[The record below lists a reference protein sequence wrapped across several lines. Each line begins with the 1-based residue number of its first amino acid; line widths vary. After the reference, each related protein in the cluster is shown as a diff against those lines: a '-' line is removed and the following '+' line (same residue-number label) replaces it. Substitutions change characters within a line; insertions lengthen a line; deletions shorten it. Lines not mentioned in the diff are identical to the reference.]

1 MPGPNLAAIAAIRR
15 FNRFHTRWVGAL
27 SGSLHGSGFAL
38 TEARVLYELAHRDD
52 WLASELARELGLD
65 PAYLS
70 RILKRFAAAGW
81 LARERSRED
90 GRALRL
96 RLTGKGHDAFRPL
109 GQASHD
115 QAAAI
120 VARLSAAEQEALV
133 DALGTAEAMLSGAQ
147 AAGSRPI
154 IRSHRPGDIGWVISA
169 HGRLYAEEYG
179 WDISF
184 EALVAEI
191 AAKFLREFKPG
202 RERCFI
208 AELAGAPVGSAFVL
222 EEGEQ
227 VAKLRLV
234 LVERRAQG
242 RGLGKTLV
250 REAIG
255 FACAAGYGRMVLWT
269 NDILH
274 AARAIY
280 IAEGFKLVAEERHH
294 SFGQDLVGQNW
305 ELDLGARA

>member
-1 MPGPNLAAIAAIRR
+1 MSDANLAAIAAIRR

-27 SGSLHGSGFAL
+27 GGSLHGSGFAL

-52 WLASELARELGLD
+52 WLASEMARELGLD

-70 RILKRFAAAGW
+70 RILKRFAASGW
-81 LARERSRED
+81 LMRERSRKD

-96 RLTGKGHDAFRPL
+96 RLTEKGHEAFRPL
-109 GQASHD
+109 GAASHE

-120 VARLSAAEQEALV
+120 VARLTTPEQATLV
-133 DALGTAEAMLSGAQ
+133 DALDKAESLL
-147 AAGSRPI
+147 AGGRPEPARPI
-154 IRSHRPGDIGWVISA
+154 IRPHRPGDIGWVISA
-169 HGRLYAEEYG
+169 HARLYAEEYG

-191 AAKFLREFKPG
+191 AAKFLREFRPG
-202 RERCFI
+202 KERCFI
-208 AELAGAPVGSAFVL
+208 AELEGAPIGSAFVVQES
-222 EEGEQ
+222 EE

-242 RGLGKTLV
+242 LGLGKALV
-250 REAIG
+250 KDAVG
-255 FACAAGYGRMVLWT
+255 FARAAGYKRMVLWT

-274 AARAIY
+274 AARGIY
-280 IAEGFKLVAEERHH
+280 VAEGFRLVAEEKHH
-294 SFGQDLVGQNW
+294 SFGKDLVGQNW
-305 ELDLGARA
+305 ELDLSKEA